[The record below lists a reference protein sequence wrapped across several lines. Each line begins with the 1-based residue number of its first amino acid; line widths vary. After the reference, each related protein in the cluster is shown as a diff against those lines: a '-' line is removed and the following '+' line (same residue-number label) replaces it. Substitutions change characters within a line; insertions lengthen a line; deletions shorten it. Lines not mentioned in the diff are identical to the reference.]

1 MSVQRPAPKPSPFGY
16 ANYTSLYSC
25 QDTVVRC
32 PGHTIQF
39 LGYGYSKY
47 IEKTLELLGIS
58 VDYLEWRKYETWTPY
73 SPNEGCH

>member
-1 MSVQRPAPKPSPFGY
+1 
-16 ANYTSLYSC
+16 
-25 QDTVVRC
+25 VRC